1 MRKLRM
7 VEAGAGYGPRGT
19 IEGWQAGQVIEIDNR
34 DPRQKA
40 WADGWLTMGAEDVTD
55 DTDAVPTPTDQ
66 GRAGVRR
73 GAK

>member
-1 MRKLRM
+1 MKLKM
-7 VEAGAGYGPRGT
+7 AETGAGYGPRGL
-19 IEGWQAGQVIEIDNR
+19 IEGWQAGQVLEIDER

-40 WADGWLTMGAEDVTD
+40 WADHWLAAGAEDVTAD
-55 DTDAVPTPTDQ
+55 LAATPTPTDQ